1 LLRPGAT
8 VLSPMTSPA
17 HPVTVT
23 VLAAAS
29 APCNGKMTWEMA
41 TAFLRERLNR
51 RFGSQV
57 TVHYVELFSPES
69 FAFPAVLEGIQQEK
83 HQLPIVLVNGS
94 IVSDGAKLNEDVIS
108 RYVRECLQK
117 NSQ

>member
-1 LLRPGAT
+1 MASAPEI
-8 VLSPMTSPA
+8 
-17 HPVTVT
+17 VTVT
-23 VLAAAS
+23 VLAAPS
-29 APCNGKMTWEMA
+29 TPCSGKMTWEMA

-94 IVSDGAKLNEDVIS
+94 IVSDGAKLNEGVIS